1 MPLVLKFMFSS
12 LFCMTTFKSKSA
24 KIPPVHIR
32 IRVPQHYYRQP
43 VISRLIS
50 RYNLTVNIKAAS
62 LTADIDSCGWF
73 DLELQGNPEQVINS
87 LSYLQRIGVDLMQIG
102 IVGSIQPSQDSQ
114 SFPISESN
122 ITRNEHTSLVT
133 KWENQL
139 YPQIS
144 SNQTNRIRLQLC
156 ISKNHYHK
164 PVISELVS
172 RYGVTVNITGALLK
186 PDVQNDGWF
195 DLEIWGSQDQLF
207 SSFSYLQSFFI
218 NG

>member
-1 MPLVLKFMFSS
+1 
-12 LFCMTTFKSKSA
+12 MTTFKSRTA

-32 IRVPQHYYRQP
+32 IRVPQHYHRQP

-50 RYNLTVNIKAAS
+50 RYNLTINIKAAS
-62 LTADIDSCGWF
+62 LTVDIDSCGWF

-102 IVGSIQPSQDSQ
+102 IVGNILASEHSQP
-114 SFPISESN
+114 FPISDN
-122 ITRNEHTSLVT
+122 INRSDHPDLVT
-133 KWENQL
+133 KWEDQI
-139 YPQIS
+139 YSQIS
-144 SNQTNRIRLQLC
+144 NNQTNILRLQLC
-156 ISKNHYHK
+156 ISKNHYNK

-172 RYGVTVNITGALLK
+172 RYGVTVNITAALLK

-195 DLEIWGSQDQLF
+195 DLEIWGRQDQLF

-218 NG
+218 NS